1 VVIGNEAMTL
11 LAEGVATAE
20 DIDTAIRLG
29 LNHPMGPLELADL
42 VGLDV
47 RLAVLTELRRV
58 HGDKYRPAPLLETL
72 VRAGRL
78 GRKTGAGIY
87 GYDEEGARI
96 PGSAV
101 WPPAT

>member
-1 VVIGNEAMTL
+1 
-11 LAEGVATAE
+11 
-20 DIDTAIRLG
+20 
-29 LNHPMGPLELADL
+29 MGPLELADL

-47 RLAVLTELRRV
+47 RLAVLRPV

-78 GRKTGAGIY
+78 GRKTGRGIY
-87 GYDEEGARI
+87 AYDDEGARI